1 MLLSCLAH
9 QRFSSR
15 SEGAVYEEWVLV
27 GREQE
32 NWFQSAHTHT
42 YAPITVHPEWFW
54 QKVSN
59 VGEQTI
65 ELGQRH
71 RGVPAVAIVLL
82 TQDTETS

>member
-1 MLLSCLAH
+1 MVLAK
-9 QRFSSR
+9 
-15 SEGAVYEEWVLV
+15 SEG
-27 GREQE
+27 
-32 NWFQSAHTHT
+32 
-42 YAPITVHPEWFW
+42 
-54 QKVSN
+54 N